1 MDFLSG
7 DLDRVF
13 TALYELGMIEP
24 MLGKDWGQLY
34 SQDHKVWKDV
44 NVAIR
49 KLNKMASLKEIRGF
63 IETLPQTVVEALVI
77 EVAREMA
84 EFHERKEM
92 VH

>member
-24 MLGKDWGQLY
+24 MLGKDWSKLY
-34 SQDHKVWKDV
+34 AQNHKVWKDV
-44 NVAIR
+44 GVAI
-49 KLNKMASLKEIRGF
+49 KHLNKMGSTKEIRSF
-63 IETLPQTVVEALVI
+63 IETLPQHVVEALVI

>member
-24 MLGKDWGQLY
+24 MLGKDWSKMY
-34 SQDHKVWKDV
+34 AQDHKVWKDV
-44 NVAIR
+44 GGAIR

-63 IETLPQTVVEALVI
+63 IETLPQRVVEALVI